1 MGLAKRIGKSETLRG
16 LLCWLGALYIRLVAL
31 TGRWRVVDGGPAAAL
46 WDEGK
51 PFILAF
57 WHGRIL
63 MMPRI
68 WRRGIPIHMLISQH
82 RDGQLIARTV
92 AHFGIDTVAGSTTR
106 GGGAALRGM
115 LKALKSGQCVGITPD
130 GPRGPRMRAT
140 AGIVAVARLSG
151 CPVLPAT
158 WAANRCRLLGSWDRF
173 AVALPFARGELV
185 WGEPIHVAPDAD
197 AAALEEARVRI
208 EAALN
213 ALTAAADARHGV
225 ASPEPAPLTP
235 PSPGADAT

>member
-1 MGLAKRIGKSETLRG
+1 MSWAKRLGKSETLRG
-16 LLCWLGALYIRLVAL
+16 LLCWLGAQYIRLVAL
-31 TGRWRVVDGGPAAAL
+31 TGRWRVIDDGPARAL
-46 WDEGK
+46 WDQGQ

-68 WRRGIPIHMLISQH
+68 WRRGTPIHMLISQH

-92 AHFGIDTVAGSTTR
+92 SHFGIATVAGSTSR
-106 GGGAALRGM
+106 GGGAALRAM
-115 LKALKSGQCVGITPD
+115 LKALKAGQCVGITPD

-158 WAANRCRLLGSWDRF
+158 WSANRRRLLGSWDRF

-185 WGEPIHVAPDAD
+185 WGEPIFVPADAD
-197 AAALEEARVRI
+197 AAGLEQARQRI
-208 EAALN
+208 EDSLN
-213 ALTAAADARHGV
+213 RLTREADARLGV
-225 ASPEPAPLTP
+225 DSPEPAAPEGE
-235 PSPGADAT
+235 PS

>member
-16 LLCWLGALYIRLVAL
+16 ALCWLGALYIRLVAL
-31 TGRWRVVDGGPAAAL
+31 TGRWTIVNGGTAAAM
-46 WDEGK
+46 WDEGR

-68 WRRGIPIHMLISQH
+68 WRPGVPINMLISQH

-92 AHFGIDTVAGSTTR
+92 SHFGIDTIVGSTSR
-106 GGGAALRGM
+106 GGGAALRAM
-115 LKALKSGQCVGITPD
+115 LKSLKSGQCVGITPD

-158 WAANRCRLLGSWDRF
+158 WAARPRRLLGSWDRF

-185 WGEPIHVAPDAD
+185 WGDPIHVPADAD
-197 AAALEEARVRI
+197 AAGLELARQQI

-213 ALTAAADARHGV
+213 ALTAEADARLGV
-225 ASPEPAPLTP
+225 DSPEPAPLGTI
-235 PSPGADAT
+235 GAEES